1 MTRSELMLEVCVQ
14 SDKEL
19 IIAQSAGAQRI
30 ELCSKLEVGGLTP
43 SIEMVQRC
51 MDLALVPIV
60 VLVRSRGGDF
70 FFDQNEQRE
79 TLLQAREIAR
89 LGVKGIVSGGLTRHG
104 QIDENFVAELRS
116 VCTSVELVF
125 HRAFDE
131 IMDKECAVDQLVT
144 LGVDRILTSGGVGDA
159 SQYLS
164 SLANLRRQ
172 TSGRIELLPAGGI
185 RSSNAARLLKETGCS
200 QLHASFR
207 LSDSGVNPG
216 PDSEE
221 IKRTR
226 SIMDS
231 LVQG

>member
-1 MTRSELMLEVCVQ
+1 MLEVCVQ

-51 MDLALVPIV
+51 LDVAVVPIV

-70 FFDQNEQRE
+70 FFDQNDQKEI
-79 TLLQAREIAR
+79 LLQARDIAR

-104 QIDENFVAELRS
+104 QIDEHFVKELRG
-116 VCTSVELVF
+116 VCTSCELVF

-131 IMDKECAVDQLVT
+131 IVDKESAADQLVT

-164 SLANLRRQ
+164 SLANLRKQ
-172 TSGRIELLPAGGI
+172 TLGRIELLPAGGI
-185 RSSNAARLLKETGCS
+185 RSSNAARLIEETGCS

-207 LSDSGVNPG
+207 RSDLGSDLAGSSG

-221 IKRTR
+221 IRRTR
-226 SIMDS
+226 FIIDS

>member
-1 MTRSELMLEVCVQ
+1 MLEVCVQ

-51 MDLALVPIV
+51 LDVAVVPVV
-60 VLVRSRGGDF
+60 VLVRSRDGDF

-104 QIDENFVAELRS
+104 QIDENFVTELRG
-116 VCTSVELVF
+116 VCTSCELVF

-131 IMDKECAVDQLVT
+131 IVDKECAVDQLVT
-144 LGVDRILTSGGVGDA
+144 FGVNRILTSGGVGDA

-207 LSDSGVNPG
+207 RIDSGSGSG
-216 PDSEE
+216 PDSDE